1 MKRLTF
7 ILLILAAALETVPA
21 QDDVR
26 RLVERYDYKAA
37 VKVIDSL
44 MTCESPDSISL
55 AIEKARCLRKMYRA
69 EDAVQTLAEVLHL
82 DQFNVELLAEMA
94 ESQTQ
99 AGNTEE
105 AVTWYSLL
113 SQLQPDNMY
122 FKLCKAR
129 IMYREKQYQESIMS
143 FKEIVATDTIPE
155 ILSMIGDGYR
165 NLGQN
170 DSALVYYDR
179 VLAARPGHV
188 PAISRKADILLAAKQ
203 YDPVVEMTEKYLKED
218 PDNMTVL
225 PIYGLAL
232 HLKEMY
238 PQSIQVF
245 EHQRDLGDDSYS
257 VHYYIGLNHYM
268 MNKWT
273 KAVPELT
280 KAYQKDSSDV
290 RLVYQLAHARSH
302 IHVNNELPAESE
314 RLYAKAIEMLQPDPS
329 LMHNIYGSMAIT
341 RHRLEQFRDAIKY
354 YELSYRYNK
363 KNISAL
369 SAIAHCY
376 ERLKEYEKSLEYYE
390 AYLKLAKPGSSGYN
404 FAKESID
411 YIKQEKFMM
420 EK

>member
-1 MKRLTF
+1 MKRLIF
-7 ILLILAAALETVPA
+7 ILLILAAALQTVPA

-44 MTCESPDSISL
+44 MTCESSDSISL

-129 IMYREKQYQESIMS
+129 IMYREKQYQESIIS

-188 PAISRKADILLAAKQ
+188 PTISRKADILLAAKQ

-273 KAVPELT
+273 KAAPELT

-341 RHRLEQFRDAIKY
+341 RHRLEKFRDAIKY

>member
-7 ILLILAAALETVPA
+7 ILLILAAALQTVPA

-188 PAISRKADILLAAKQ
+188 PTISRKADILLAAKQ

-238 PQSIQVF
+238 PQSIQAF

-341 RHRLEQFRDAIKY
+341 RHRLEKFRDAIKY

-390 AYLKLAKPGSSGYN
+390 TYLKLAKPGSSGYN

>member
-7 ILLILAAALETVPA
+7 ILLILAAALQTVPA

-245 EHQRDLGDDSYS
+245 EHQRDMGDDSYS

>member
-7 ILLILAAALETVPA
+7 ILLILAAALQTVPA

-188 PAISRKADILLAAKQ
+188 PTISRKADILLASKQ

-302 IHVNNELPAESE
+302 IHVNNELSAESE

-329 LMHNIYGSMAIT
+329 LMHNIYGSMAIA

>member
-7 ILLILAAALETVPA
+7 ILLLLAAALQTVLA
-21 QDDVR
+21 QDEVR
-26 RLVERYDYKAA
+26 RLVDRYDYKAA

-44 MTCESPDSISL
+44 MTGESPDSVSL

-129 IMYREKQYQESIMS
+129 IMYREKEYQESIMLC
-143 FKEIVATDTIPE
+143 KEIVARDTIPE
-155 ILSMIGDGYR
+155 IMSMIGDGYR
-165 NLGQN
+165 NLRQN

-179 VLAARPGHV
+179 VLAARPGHI
-188 PAISRKADILLAAKQ
+188 PTISRKADILLAAKQ
-203 YDPVVEMTEKYLKED
+203 YDPVVEMTEEYLKED

-232 HLKEMY
+232 HLKEKY
-238 PQSIQVF
+238 PQSTEVF

-268 MNKWT
+268 MNNWL

-280 KAYQKDSSDV
+280 KAYQTDSSDV
-290 RLVYQLAHARSH
+290 KLVYQLAHARSH
-302 IHVNNELPAESE
+302 IYYNDELSPESE

-329 LMHNIYGSMAIT
+329 LMHNIYGSMAIA

-390 AYLKLAKPGSSGYN
+390 AYLKLAKPGSSGYK

>member
-7 ILLILAAALETVPA
+7 ILLILAAALQTVPA

-44 MTCESPDSISL
+44 MTGECPDSISL

-188 PAISRKADILLAAKQ
+188 PTISRKADILLAAKQ

-238 PQSIQVF
+238 PQSIQAF

-273 KAVPELT
+273 KAAPELT

>member
-1 MKRLTF
+1 MKRLIF
-7 ILLILAAALETVPA
+7 ILLILAAALQTVPA

-69 EDAVQTLAEVLHL
+69 EDAVQTIAEVLHL

-188 PAISRKADILLAAKQ
+188 PTISRKADILLAAKQ
-203 YDPVVEMTEKYLKED
+203 YDQVVEMTEKYLKED

>member
-7 ILLILAAALETVPA
+7 ILLILAAALQAMLA
-21 QDDVR
+21 QDEVR
-26 RLVERYDYKAA
+26 RLLDRYDYKAA

-44 MTCESPDSISL
+44 MTGESPDSVSL

-129 IMYREKQYQESIMS
+129 IMYREKQYQESIMLC
-143 FKEIVATDTIPE
+143 KEIIARDTIPE
-155 ILSMIGDGYR
+155 IMSMIGDGYR

-188 PAISRKADILLAAKQ
+188 PTISRKADILLAAKQ
-203 YDPVVEMTEKYLKED
+203 YDPVVEMTEEYLKED

-232 HLKEMY
+232 HLKEKY
-238 PQSIQVF
+238 PQSTEVF

-268 MNKWT
+268 MNNWL

-280 KAYQKDSSDV
+280 KAYQADSSDV
-290 RLVYQLAHARSH
+290 KLVYQLAHARSH
-302 IHVNNELPAESE
+302 IYYNDELSPESE

-329 LMHNIYGSMAIT
+329 LMHNIYGSMAIA
-341 RHRLEQFRDAIKY
+341 RHRLEKFRDAIKY

>member
-1 MKRLTF
+1 MKRLIF
-7 ILLILAAALETVPA
+7 ILLILAAALQTVPA

-26 RLVERYDYKAA
+26 RLVERYNYKAA

-55 AIEKARCLRKMYRA
+55 AIEKARCLRKMFRA

-188 PAISRKADILLAAKQ
+188 PTISRKADILLAAKQ

-290 RLVYQLAHARSH
+290 RLVYHLAHARSH
-302 IHVNNELPAESE
+302 IHVNNELSAESE

-354 YELSYRYNK
+354 YELSYTYNK

>member
-7 ILLILAAALETVPA
+7 ILLILAAALQTVPA

-188 PAISRKADILLAAKQ
+188 PTISRKADILLAAKQ

-238 PQSIQVF
+238 PQSIQAF

-302 IHVNNELPAESE
+302 IHVNKELPAESE
-314 RLYAKAIEMLQPDPS
+314 RLYAKAIEMFQPDPS
-329 LMHNIYGSMAIT
+329 MMHNIYGSMAIT

-411 YIKQEKFMM
+411 YIIMM

>member
-7 ILLILAAALETVPA
+7 ILLILAAALQTVPA

-170 DSALVYYDR
+170 DSALVYYYR

-188 PAISRKADILLAAKQ
+188 PTISRKADILLAAKQ

>member
-1 MKRLTF
+1 MKRLIF
-7 ILLILAAALETVPA
+7 ILLILAAALQTVPA

-26 RLVERYDYKAA
+26 RLVDRYDYKAA

-69 EDAVQTLAEVLHL
+69 EDAVQTLTEVLHL

-188 PAISRKADILLAAKQ
+188 PTISRKADILLAAKQ

>member
-1 MKRLTF
+1 MKRLIF
-7 ILLILAAALETVPA
+7 ILLILAAALQTVPA

-44 MTCESPDSISL
+44 MTGECPDSISL

-188 PAISRKADILLAAKQ
+188 PTISRKADILLAAKQ

-273 KAVPELT
+273 KAAPELT

>member
-1 MKRLTF
+1 MKRLIF
-7 ILLILAAALETVPA
+7 ILLILAAALQTVPA

-55 AIEKARCLRKMYRA
+55 AVEKARCLRKMYRA

-129 IMYREKQYQESIMS
+129 IMYREKQYQESIIS

-188 PAISRKADILLAAKQ
+188 PTISRKADILLAAKQ

>member
-7 ILLILAAALETVPA
+7 ILLILAAALQTVPA

-188 PAISRKADILLAAKQ
+188 PTISRKADILLASKQ

>member
-1 MKRLTF
+1 MKRLIF
-7 ILLILAAALETVPA
+7 ILLILAAALQTVPA

-188 PAISRKADILLAAKQ
+188 PTISRKADILLAAKQ

-390 AYLKLAKPGSSGYN
+390 TYLKLAKPGSSGYN

>member
-7 ILLILAAALETVPA
+7 ILLILAAALQTVPA

-188 PAISRKADILLAAKQ
+188 PTISRKADILLAAKQ

-390 AYLKLAKPGSSGYN
+390 TYLKLAKPGSSGYN

>member
-7 ILLILAAALETVPA
+7 ILLILAAALQTVPA

-188 PAISRKADILLAAKQ
+188 PTISRKADILLAAKQ

>member
-7 ILLILAAALETVPA
+7 ILLILAAALQTVPA

-44 MTCESPDSISL
+44 MTGECPDSISL

-143 FKEIVATDTIPE
+143 FKKIVATDTIPE

-170 DSALVYYDR
+170 DSALLYYDK

-188 PAISRKADILLAAKQ
+188 PTISRKADILLASKQ

-238 PQSIQVF
+238 PQSIQAF

-273 KAVPELT
+273 KAAPELT

>member
-1 MKRLTF
+1 MKRLIF
-7 ILLILAAALETVPA
+7 ILLILAAALQTVPA

-44 MTCESPDSISL
+44 MTCESSDSISL

-188 PAISRKADILLAAKQ
+188 PTISRKADILLAAKQ

-302 IHVNNELPAESE
+302 IHVNNELPVESE

-341 RHRLEQFRDAIKY
+341 RHRLEKFRDAIKY

>member
-7 ILLILAAALETVPA
+7 ILLILAAALQTVPA

-170 DSALVYYDR
+170 DSALIYYDR

>member
-7 ILLILAAALETVPA
+7 ILLILAAALQTVLA
-21 QDDVR
+21 QDEVR
-26 RLVERYDYKAA
+26 RLLDRYDYKAA

-44 MTCESPDSISL
+44 MTGESPDSVSL

-94 ESQTQ
+94 ESQSQ

-129 IMYREKQYQESIMS
+129 IMYREKQYQESIMLC
-143 FKEIVATDTIPE
+143 KEIVARDTIPE
-155 ILSMIGDGYR
+155 IMSMIGDGYR

-188 PAISRKADILLAAKQ
+188 PTISRKADILLAAKQ
-203 YDPVVEMTEKYLKED
+203 YDPVVEMTEEYLKED

-232 HLKEMY
+232 HLKEKY
-238 PQSIQVF
+238 PQSTEVF

-257 VHYYIGLNHYM
+257 VHYYIGLNYYM

-280 KAYQKDSSDV
+280 KAYQTDSSDV
-290 RLVYQLAHARSH
+290 KLVYQLAHARSH
-302 IHVNNELPAESE
+302 IYYNDELSPESE

-329 LMHNIYGSMAIT
+329 LMHNIYGSMAIA
-341 RHRLEQFRDAIKY
+341 RHRLEQFRDAIRY

>member
-7 ILLILAAALETVPA
+7 ILLILAAALQTVPA

-26 RLVERYDYKAA
+26 RLVDRYDYKAA

-188 PAISRKADILLAAKQ
+188 PTISRKADILLAAKQ